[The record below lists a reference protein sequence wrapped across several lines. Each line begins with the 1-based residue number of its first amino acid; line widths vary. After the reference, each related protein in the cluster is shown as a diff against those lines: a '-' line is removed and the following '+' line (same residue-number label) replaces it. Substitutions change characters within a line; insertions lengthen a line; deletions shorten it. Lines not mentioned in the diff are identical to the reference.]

1 MFTYCLPNIS
11 RLSITLVDI
20 VRASFFTISR
30 SQAFH
35 SAKNPVHPACQDLRQ
50 SSSQQPSSRQ
60 AKFSASP
67 EFPANQIFGQPSF
80 QPTMFPASQVTCQ
93 QTSWQAKFPAS
104 PQVPSQPSTQPDKFP
119 ASPEFPANQVFGQS
133 SSQPAM
139 IPTNQVLSPK
149 RFQPAKFSHSQAFS
163 ANQVHAAKTSIKPA
177 DENFL

>member
-1 MFTYCLPNIS
+1 MFTYCLPNLTS

-35 SAKNPVHPACQDLRQ
+35 SAKIPVHPACQDLRQ

-104 PQVPSQPSTQPDKFP
+104 PKFPASQVPSQPSSQPAP
-119 ASPEFPANQVFGQS
+119 
-133 SSQPAM
+133 SSQP
-139 IPTNQVLSPK
+139 TKFSVSQVLS
-149 RFQPAKFSHSQAFS
+149 QQ
-163 ANQVHAAKTSIKPA
+163 
-177 DENFL
+177 